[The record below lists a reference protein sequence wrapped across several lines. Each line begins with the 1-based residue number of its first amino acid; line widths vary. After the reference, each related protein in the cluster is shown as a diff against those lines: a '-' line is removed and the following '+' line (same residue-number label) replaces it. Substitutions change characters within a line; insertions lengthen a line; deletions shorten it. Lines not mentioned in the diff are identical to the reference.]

1 MSAPNASSSSSQLV
15 SYAQD
20 VDYTRTEGF
29 KQFKARYNVKKA
41 RVARND
47 PNGVYPS
54 PEVIYQ
60 AAKGPGMTERSLDS
74 LSLDDF
80 ILAGSVSARRRLK
93 HLSLAPYYAAQMKR
107 CTQKWDRRDEQ
118 GTSSEAI
125 NVSRQLIGLV
135 GMGLYHSMAEVQASV
150 RSNCGSSF
158 GFPLIDFSIGRR
170 LDAPLEQRGDYA
182 NRTARPDRDLGGGA
196 PLFQGESW

>member
-20 VDYTRTEGF
+20 VDYTRTEGP
-29 KQFKARYNVKKA
+29 KQFKARYNVKNA
-41 RVARND
+41 RAARND

-93 HLSLAPYYAAQMKR
+93 RLSLAPYYAAQMKR
-107 CTQKWDRRDEQ
+107 CTQKWDRRDKQ
-118 GTSSEAI
+118 GASSEAI
-125 NVSRQLIGLV
+125 NVSRQLIGVV
-135 GMGLYHSMAEVQASV
+135 GTGLYHSMADVQATV
-150 RSNCGSSF
+150 
-158 GFPLIDFSIGRR
+158 GRTV
-170 LDAPLEQRGDYA
+170 DPV
-182 NRTARPDRDLGGGA
+182 
-196 PLFQGESW
+196 